1 MSDAVVQ
8 LGEAARR
15 VVERLE
21 AIRDRHFVIPGG
33 DGPTVTMRL
42 SDYDALRDKI
52 AALTKALDDIHRLS
66 ATVDGWKPQAMEAKR
81 IALEALR
88 DHG

>member
-1 MSDAVVQ
+1 MSEAIVQ
-8 LGEAARR
+8 LGDAVRR
-15 VVERLE
+15 IVDRMDQER
-21 AIRDRHFVIPGG
+21 RFVIPGG

-42 SDYDALRDKI
+42 SDYDAMRDKI

-66 ATVDGWKPQAMEAKR
+66 ATVDGWRPRAMEAKR